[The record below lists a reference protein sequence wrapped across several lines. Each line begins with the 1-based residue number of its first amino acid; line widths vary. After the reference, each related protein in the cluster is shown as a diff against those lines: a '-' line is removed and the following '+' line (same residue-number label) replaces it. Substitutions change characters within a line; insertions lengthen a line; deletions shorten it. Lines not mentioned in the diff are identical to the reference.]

1 MGPIYDRSK
10 EHLGYSDKTIIALR
24 KRLLNAVTGLEQ
36 GIEPPHLIYDPKE
49 NDFSRLRSIKGVLPV
64 HTDWH
69 KVMEGLGPND
79 G

>member
-1 MGPIYDRSK
+1 
-10 EHLGYSDKTIIALR
+10 
-24 KRLLNAVTGLEQ
+24 
-36 GIEPPHLIYDPKE
+36 
-49 NDFSRLRSIKGVLPV
+49 LRSIKGVLPV